1 MYGFFFIKKGKY
13 GFVFV
18 IFFKNFIEKWFFL
31 SVFKKYI
38 YVVWY
43 IIGFYEDVCFYCIYV
58 IIVLGFFI
66 SNLFYFV

>member
-1 MYGFFFIKKGKY
+1 MYGFFFIRKGKY

-31 SVFKKYI
+31 SVFVYMFKIYI

-58 IIVLGFFI
+58 IIVIRFF
-66 SNLFYFV
+66 L